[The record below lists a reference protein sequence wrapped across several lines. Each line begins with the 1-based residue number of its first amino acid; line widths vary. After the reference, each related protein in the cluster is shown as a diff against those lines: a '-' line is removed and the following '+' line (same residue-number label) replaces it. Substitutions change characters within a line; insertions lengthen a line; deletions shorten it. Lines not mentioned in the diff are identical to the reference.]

1 MILPDY
7 VISRLARDGMIEPF
21 EPDMVQPA
29 SIDVRLATDAP
40 WILGPGDTMLG
51 STFEKVRLPADI
63 CARVEGK
70 SSWGRKYL
78 LIHCTAGFI
87 DPGFEGN
94 VTLEFVNLGKQ
105 DIVMIPGMPIA
116 QICFMQMTAPAAKPY
131 QGKYQGSVGTVA
143 AR

>member
-1 MILPDY
+1 MILPDHA
-7 VISRLARDGMIEPF
+7 ISRLAREGMIEPF

-51 STFEKVRLPADI
+51 STIEKVRLPADI

-105 DIVMIPGMPIA
+105 DIVMMPGMPIA

-131 QGKYQGSVGTVA
+131 QGRYQGSVGTVA